1 MLSDVLLMIIDA
13 IAGFFT
19 LVLLSRF
26 YMQWMRASFRN
37 QLGFFVMRT
46 TDWLVLP
53 LRRVIPGV
61 RGLELASVLPAIVLQ
76 ALLVAI
82 TLSLKGPGLRA
93 DPLQLILVLSGFG
106 VLEVIKQ
113 SVYLLIAVVL
123 LSAVLS
129 WVNPY
134 SPVKPLL
141 DVFSQPFLGP
151 LQRRLPNIGNVDL
164 SPLVLLLAL
173 QVLLSVVAHARAALL
188 PYLL

>member
-1 MLSDVLLMIIDA
+1 MLSDVLLMITDA
-13 IAGFFT
+13 IVGFFT

-26 YMQWMRASFRN
+26 YMQWMRVGFRN

-61 RGLELASVLPAIVLQ
+61 RGLDLASLIPAIALQ
-76 ALLVAI
+76 ALFAVL
-82 TLSLKGPGLRA
+82 TLWLKGATVRA
-93 DPLQLILVLSGFG
+93 DPLQLTLVFSGFG
-106 VLEVIKQ
+106 MLEVIKQ

-129 WVNPY
+129 WVNPH
-134 SPVKPLL
+134 SPIKPLL
-141 DVFSQPFLGP
+141 DIFAQPFLGP

-164 SPLVLLLAL
+164 SPLVLLLGL
-173 QVLLSVVAHARAALL
+173 QILLSVVAHARSALL